1 MRSFYNR
8 LFGGHHWPGAN
19 VTAYGLPGTDSQRAQ
34 NLLKQDFKTPER
46 RRRRGRMSCLERD
59 DRLAGGARSD
69 HADACTGKALPHVA
83 AAVSPYSPRGL
94 GQVSANRMTAFAKV
108 NYDRQAA
115 SSALWV
121 RSQLRL
127 RLADCGRSDRERAR
141 GRVQARRG
149 ATAGHDPVVRG
160 AGCRDRRPALLWR
173 RRFPFAAPAAVWL
186 LAATLSSVDGRLI
199 GRSPC

>member
-1 MRSFYNR
+1 MAAWVAVAVLTAVLAGAVGRS
-8 LFGGHHWPGAN
+8 N

-83 AAVSPYSPRGL
+83 AAVSPYSPRRL

-108 NYDRQAA
+108 NYDRQASRLCGFA
-115 SSALWV
+115 RSYGFDLLIAVGAIESALEV
-121 RSQLRL
+121 ALRHD
-127 RLADCGRSDRERAR
+127 A
-141 GRVQARRG
+141 ARRLDTTLG
-149 ATAGHDPVVRG
+149 SR
-160 AGCRDRRPALLWR
+160 CRLSRP
-173 RRFPFAAPAAVWL
+173 
-186 LAATLSSVDGRLI
+186 SS
-199 GRSPC
+199 